1 MNYFQQ
7 QNIHWHD
14 YTPEDIYIKSN
25 MLSGKLDDI
34 NTVSYKNKT
43 DFYESYP
50 WGVAVS
56 LNSIKSDFPCADL
69 DFNKYD
75 ANYGSLNGTQIKG
88 RTPKPKLDSQGNKS
102 QEFHSHS
109 LVYIHSTHYKYDWQ
123 QNPTSG
129 DWGRVPLNQVPL
141 QDLEG
146 YTVSIGGQG
155 AIFGGNAEAV
165 REMVDISFAVVN
177 FLIERVLPLKRKK
190 ALTMVA

>member
-7 QNIHWHD
+7 QNIHWYD

-50 WGVAVS
+50 WGVAVA
-56 LNSIKSDFPCADL
+56 LTNIKSEFPCADL
-69 DFNKYD
+69 DFNKYTGK
-75 ANYGSLNGTQIKG
+75 YGRGNTPPIQG
-88 RTPKPKLDSQGNKS
+88 RLPKVRLDSQGN
-102 QEFHSHS
+102 EAHEAHAHS
-109 LVYIHSTHYKYDWQ
+109 LVYIHSSHYKYDWKQ
-123 QNPTSG
+123 DHVSG
-129 DWGRVPLNQVPL
+129 DWERVQLSQVPL

-146 YTVSIGGQG
+146 YSVSIGGQG
-155 AIFGGNAEAV
+155 AIFGGNERAI
-165 REMVDISFAVVN
+165 REMVDISFSVIN
-177 FLIERVLPLKRKK
+177 LLIERVLPLRRKK

>member
-7 QNIHWHD
+7 QNIHWYD

-25 MLSGKLDDI
+25 MLSGKLDYS

-50 WGVAVS
+50 WGVAVA
-56 LNSIKSDFPCADL
+56 LTNIKSEFPCADL

-75 ANYGSLNGTQIKG
+75 GRHGSLNGTPIQG
-88 RTPKPKLDSQGNKS
+88 RIPKPKLDSQGNVR
-102 QEFHSHS
+102 QEGNAHS
-109 LVYIHSTHYKYDWQ
+109 LVYIHSSHYKYDWKQ
-123 QNPTSG
+123 DHVSG
-129 DWGRVPLNQVPL
+129 DWGQVQLNQVPL

-146 YTVSIGGQG
+146 YSVSIGGQG
-155 AIFGGNAEAV
+155 ATFGGDQRAV